1 MSQHLANPFCPLFI
15 THGCRRNVK
24 VRMKQ
29 TQRKTQHGRTR
40 HNSLAPPCADEHV
53 YPRYRKPAPDR
64 FPPSIRNPH
73 LTREAFSRAA
83 SSPKRETRRS
93 RSVPG
98 NFQRPARRPVSQSA
112 MSRQPPS
119 HHPHSYL
126 STPPFLT
133 PSNSFRTRRLSLNA
147 AACLGNPHRGGAI
160 FQSS

>member
-1 MSQHLANPFCPLFI
+1 MSSFYNPRLSPKRQSTNEANTEKNTTRTHEAQLA
-15 THGCRRNVK
+15 G
-24 VRMKQ
+24 
-29 TQRKTQHGRTR
+29 
-40 HNSLAPPCADEHV
+40 PPCADEHV

-126 STPPFLT
+126 STPPFPT